1 MGKVKKFGFRDLED
15 SWDREEQELDLEEEE
30 DEKDDEEEDEKDD
43 EEEDLLDEDLEA
55 DFGSYDEDD
64 MRW

>member
-15 SWDREEQELDLEEEE
+15 HLDREEEELDLEENEE
-30 DEKDDEEEDEKDD
+30 DEDDEEEDD

-55 DFGSYDEDD
+55 DFGSYDDEER
-64 MRW
+64 MW